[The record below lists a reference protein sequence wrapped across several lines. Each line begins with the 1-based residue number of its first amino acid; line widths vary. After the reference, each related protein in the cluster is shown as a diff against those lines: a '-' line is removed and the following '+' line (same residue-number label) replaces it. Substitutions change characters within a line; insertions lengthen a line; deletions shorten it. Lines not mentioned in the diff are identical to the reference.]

1 MLQLL
6 LELVPCLLGGLWLGH
21 LRPDLP
27 ERLAPVLLRW
37 GVPISL
43 VGLLLK
49 GGLNG
54 DTLQAAMFSLLITS
68 GGLMVTLGVPQLR
81 DLLPVRSLQ
90 LGAVVGNT
98 AYFGLPVALALLPPA
113 ALSFSITYDLVGTL
127 VTWSIGPVLLNGH
140 WEQPKQLLR
149 RLLMTPVCQSVLIA
163 TPLLLSPWSTTIAAL
178 LWWPA
183 RVVLWLMLGLV
194 GMRLG
199 LLLIHTDGKPLL
211 RPGQLMP
218 ALVIKL
224 VLLPA
229 FTLLVGRVLSWPA
242 LMRDALVLQAGA
254 PTAMSVLLLAEA
266 SQQKSRESIPA
277 AQLVLWS
284 TVMALVSVPLW
295 WWVAMVGPRS
305 TA

>member
-1 MLQLL
+1 
-6 LELVPCLLGGLWLGH
+6 
-21 LRPDLP
+21 
-27 ERLAPVLLRW
+27 
-37 GVPISL
+37 
-43 VGLLLK
+43 
-49 GGLNG
+49 
-54 DTLQAAMFSLLITS
+54 
-68 GGLMVTLGVPQLR
+68 
-81 DLLPVRSLQ
+81 
-90 LGAVVGNT
+90 
-98 AYFGLPVALALLPPA
+98 
-113 ALSFSITYDLVGTL
+113 
-127 VTWSIGPVLLNGH
+127 
-140 WEQPKQLLR
+140 
-149 RLLMTPVCQSVLIA
+149 VLIA

-229 FTLLVGRVLSWPA
+229 FTLLVGGVLSWPA

-295 WWVAMVGPRS
+295 WWVAMVGPGS